1 MQTKKQTGHWDPV
14 NGLKYVFLAIATFA
28 VLFPPYV
35 VFVNAF
41 KTENE
46 GGDSP
51 FALPQSFLNFDNFAN
66 VMDRANIVQAFSN
79 TFLIVAAS
87 LIGNVILGT
96 MVAYVL
102 GRIEFRG
109 KSVVLGAF
117 LLATIIPTI
126 TTQVV
131 VFSLIQSMGM
141 YNSLLAPILLF
152 IGADV
157 IQIYIYLQFIRNIP
171 YELDESGMIDG
182 ASLFRIYRS
191 ILFPLLGPAT
201 ATLVILKTINI
212 YNELYIPF
220 LYMPK
225 QELVVV
231 STSIM
236 RFAGNN
242 QAQWGNIC
250 AAILIIMIPTTLLYL
265 FLQKYIFSG
274 VMNGAVKG

>member
-1 MQTKKQTGHWDPV
+1 MTTRRFDPV
-14 NGLKYVFLAIATFA
+14 QPIKYVFLLIGAFV

-35 VFVNAF
+35 VLVNAF
-41 KTENE
+41 KREDE
-46 GGDSP
+46 GGSP
-51 FALPQSFLNFDNFAN
+51 FALPASFLNMDNFRT
-66 VMDRANIVQAFSN
+66 VFERADLGHAFLN
-79 TFLIVAAS
+79 TLVIIIAS
-87 LIGNVILGT
+87 LIGNIILGT
-96 MVAYVL
+96 MVAFAL

-109 KSVVLGAF
+109 KGVILGAF
-117 LLATIIPTI
+117 LFATLIPTI

-131 VFSLIQSMGM
+131 VFSLLQDFGL
-141 YNSLLAPILLF
+141 YNTLGAPILLF

-157 IQIYIYLQFIRNIP
+157 VQIYIYLQFIKNIP
-171 YELDESGMIDG
+171 EELDESAMMDG
-182 ASLFRIYRS
+182 ASLFRIYRTV
-191 ILFPLLGPAT
+191 IFPLLGPAT

-225 QELVVV
+225 TELVVV

-250 AAILIIMIPTTLLYL
+250 AAILLIMIPTVVMYL

-274 VMNGAVKG
+274 VTSGAVKG

>member
-1 MQTKKQTGHWDPV
+1 MTTRRFDFVQPI
-14 NGLKYVFLAIATFA
+14 KYVFLLIGAFV

-35 VFVNAF
+35 VLVNAF
-41 KTENE
+41 KREDE
-46 GGDSP
+46 GGSP
-51 FALPQSFLNFDNFAN
+51 FALPASFLNMDNFKT
-66 VMDRANIVQAFSN
+66 VFERADLGHAFLNTLVIIV
-79 TFLIVAAS
+79 AS
-87 LIGNVILGT
+87 LIGNIILGT
-96 MVAYVL
+96 MVAFAL

-109 KSVVLGAF
+109 KGIILGAF
-117 LLATIIPTI
+117 LFATLIPTI

-131 VFSLIQSMGM
+131 VFSLLQDLGL
-141 YNSLLAPILLF
+141 YNTLGAPIMLF

-157 IQIYIYLQFIRNIP
+157 VQIYIYLQFIKNIP
-171 YELDESGMIDG
+171 EELDESAMMDG
-182 ASLFRIYRS
+182 ASLFRIYRTV
-191 ILFPLLGPAT
+191 IFPLLGPAT

-225 QELVVV
+225 TELVVV

-250 AAILIIMIPTTLLYL
+250 AAILLIMIPTVVMYL

-274 VMNGAVKG
+274 VTSGAVKG

>member
-1 MQTKKQTGHWDPV
+1 MSAKKWDLV
-14 NGLKYVFLAIATFA
+14 HGLKYVLLAVAVFI

-41 KTENE
+41 KGENE
-46 GGDSP
+46 NASP
-51 FALPQSFLNFDNFAN
+51 FALPRSFFNFDNFAT
-66 VMDRANIVQAFSN
+66 VIERANIIDAFGN
-79 TFLIVAAS
+79 TLVIVVAS

-96 MVAYVL
+96 MVAYAV
-102 GRIEFRG
+102 GRIDFRG
-109 KSVVLGAF
+109 KNVVLGAF
-117 LLATIIPTI
+117 LVATIIPTI

-131 VFSLIQSMGM
+131 VFSLIQSLGL
-141 YNSLLAPILLF
+141 YNSLGAPILLF

-157 IQIYIYLQFIRNIP
+157 IQIYIYLQFIKNIP
-171 YELDESGMIDG
+171 YELDESGMMDG

-191 ILFPLLGPAT
+191 IIFPLLGPAT
-201 ATLVILKTINI
+201 ATLIILKTINI

-242 QAQWGNIC
+242 QAEWGFIC
-250 AAILIIMIPTTLLYL
+250 AAILIIMVPTVLLYL

>member
-1 MQTKKQTGHWDPV
+1 MQVKRFDPIHV
-14 NGLKYVFLAIATFA
+14 LKYLLLVFATFV

-35 VFVNAF
+35 VLVNAF

-46 GGDSP
+46 GSSP
-51 FALPQSFLNFDNFAN
+51 FALPESFFNFSNFAT
-66 VMDRANIVQAFSN
+66 VIERADILQAFSN
-79 TFLIVAAS
+79 TFVIVIAS
-87 LIGNVILGT
+87 LAGNVLLGT
-96 MVAYVL
+96 MVAYAI
-102 GRIEFRG
+102 GRIEFKG
-109 KSVVLGAF
+109 KTQILGAF
-117 LLATIIPTI
+117 LVATIIPTI

-131 VFSLIQSMGM
+131 VFSLIQSMGL
-141 YNSLLAPILLF
+141 YNSLYAPILLF

-157 IQIYIYLQFIRNIP
+157 IQIYIYLQFIKNIP
-171 YELDESGMIDG
+171 YELDESAMMDG
-182 ASLFRIYRS
+182 ASLFRIYAG
-191 ILFPLLGPAT
+191 IIFPLLGPAT
-201 ATLVILKTINI
+201 ATLIILKTINI

-250 AAILIIMIPTTLLYL
+250 AAILIIMIPTVLLYL

-274 VMNGAVKG
+274 VTNGAVKG

>member
-1 MQTKKQTGHWDPV
+1 MTGKKFDPV
-14 NGLKYVFLAIATFA
+14 QPIKYVLLLAAVFI

-35 VFVNAF
+35 VLVNAF
-41 KTENE
+41 KGEDE
-46 GGDSP
+46 GSSP
-51 FALPQSFLNFDNFAN
+51 FALPKSFMNFDNFAA
-66 VMDRANIVQAFSN
+66 VFERADLTHAFLNTLIIIVASLAGNIV
-79 TFLIVAAS
+79 
-87 LIGNVILGT
+87 LGT

-109 KSVVLGAF
+109 KQIVLGGF
-117 LLATIIPTI
+117 LFATLIPTI

-131 VFSLIQSMGM
+131 VFSLLQGFGL
-141 YNSLLAPILLF
+141 YNTLYAPILLF

-157 IQIYIYLQFIRNIP
+157 IQIYIYLQFIKNIP
-171 YELDESGMIDG
+171 YELDESAMMDG
-182 ASLFRIYRS
+182 ASLVRIYRS
-191 ILFPLLGPAT
+191 VIIPLLGPAT

-250 AAILIIMIPTTLLYL
+250 AAILLIMIPTVVLYL

-274 VMNGAVKG
+274 VTSGAVKG

>member
-1 MQTKKQTGHWDPV
+1 MTTKRYDPV
-14 NGLKYVFLAIATFA
+14 QTIKYLFLLLGAFV

-35 VFVNAF
+35 VLVNAF
-41 KTENE
+41 KREDE
-46 GGDSP
+46 GGSP
-51 FALPQSFLNFDNFAN
+51 FALPASFLNMDNFRT
-66 VMDRANIVQAFSN
+66 VFERADLGHAFLN
-79 TFLIVAAS
+79 TLVIIIAS
-87 LIGNVILGT
+87 LIGNIILGT
-96 MVAYVL
+96 MVAFAL

-109 KSVVLGAF
+109 KGVILGAF
-117 LLATIIPTI
+117 LFATLIPTI

-131 VFSLIQSMGM
+131 VFSLLQDLGL
-141 YNSLLAPILLF
+141 YNTLGAPILLF
-152 IGADV
+152 VGADV
-157 IQIYIYLQFIRNIP
+157 VQIYIYLQFIKNIP
-171 YELDESGMIDG
+171 EELDESAMMDG
-182 ASLFRIYRS
+182 ASLFRIYRTV
-191 ILFPLLGPAT
+191 IFPLLGPAT

-225 QELVVV
+225 TELVVV

-250 AAILIIMIPTTLLYL
+250 AAILLIMIPTVVMYL

-274 VMNGAVKG
+274 VTSGAVKG